1 MDQNIVQGFIEI
13 GQIHTPSG
21 GHIELGS
28 YINRLINAKYFQKN
42 GTIFLIL
49 SVLRR
54 YGKVEIGAIED
65 IFTILIEIAER
76 GEYKCLQTKH
86 IWELCELQSM

>member
-1 MDQNIVQGFIEI
+1 MD
-13 GQIHTPSG
+13 
-21 GHIELGS
+21 
-28 YINRLINAKYFQKN
+28 K
-42 GTIFLIL
+42 
-49 SVLRR
+49 
-54 YGKVEIGAIED
+54 IGAIED